1 MTIPKSVFSRHYL
14 TATLSLGF
22 AAAIAATWLPT
33 STASSVRNFLRLDQV
48 PSALGAERTMRV
60 SNGKEGISSAIASST
75 LTAILLPQL
84 TESMAT
90 YKANCTTPETSFNL
104 GDTVCAKVVGAP
116 VGGVTV
122 QRLFQWANTEPLVVR
137 QNDIS
142 SDPQTDSYTLPTT
155 NTSVVSGVT
164 VDNRGTW
171 RVNAM
176 DTSDGSVRATAFFTV
191 HNPAAAAADLSVSNA
206 ARLDSSRPAAGSDVV
221 FVAFVRNDG
230 PDNAAFTAL
239 RNSVPSNTTFV
250 SLTQDSGPAFNC
262 VSGGGTSTC
271 TNSSFAAGAEASFSF
286 TVHVNSG
293 TPDGTQITDTADIS
307 SVTIERDSANN
318 SSSDTVIVTTP
329 TCIITPPADITQNND
344 LDQQGHALG
353 GATVNYPNPTTTPAS
368 CDTDANGNTK
378 IICTLESGSF
388 FPIGDNTVT
397 CTDTVNPPVHFKVTV
412 VDTEAPTIS
421 CPADVTAPESSNG
434 SGSANVTY
442 PAPTATDNSGQVT
455 VTTDHASGSSFPVGT
470 TTVTATATDPAGHT
484 ATCTFHVTVVQSD
497 CAITC
502 PSNITQ
508 PPDQGQNGA
517 IVNYPAATTTGTT
530 CGTVTYSQAS
540 GTFFPLGTTTVT
552 ATAAG
557 GETCSF
563 KITITTDT
571 TPPTIT
577 CPSDVVQAA
586 PAGSCQANVNPGTA
600 TATDDSSVTV
610 SSARS
615 DGQPLSALFPV
626 GETIITWTATDAA
639 GNTASCNQSVKVT
652 EDVPPTVT
660 APAPVTTNVNST
672 CDNVEVPNFITNLV
686 ASDNCTPRANLEITQ
701 RTAAETLIRD
711 GSYTDTITITNKSR

>member
-239 RNSVPSNTTFV
+239 RNSVPSNTTFG

-293 TPDGTQITDTADIS
+293 TADGTQITDTANIS
-307 SVTIERDSANN
+307 SVTTERDSANN
-318 SSSDTVIVTTP
+318 SSSDTVSVTTP
-329 TCIITPPADITQNND
+329 TCTITPPADITQNND

-353 GATVNYPNPTTTPAS
+353 GAVVTYPDPTTSSSVTPSS
-368 CDTDANGNTK
+368 CGVVN
-378 IICTLESGSF
+378 CTLASGSF
-388 FPIGDNTVT
+388 FPIGVNTVT
-397 CTDTVNPPVHFKVTV
+397 CTDTVNDPVHFLVTV
-412 VDTEAPTIS
+412 QDTEAPTIS
-421 CPADVTAPESSNG
+421 CPADVTAPESSHG

-442 PAPTATDNSGQVT
+442 PDPTATDNSGQVT

-497 CAITC
+497 C
-502 PSNITQ
+502 
-508 PPDQGQNGA
+508 
-517 IVNYPAATTTGTT
+517 
-530 CGTVTYSQAS
+530 
-540 GTFFPLGTTTVT
+540 
-552 ATAAG
+552 
-557 GETCSF
+557 
-563 KITITTDT
+563 TID
-571 TPPTIT
+571 
-577 CPSDVVQAA
+577 
-586 PAGSCQANVNPGTA
+586 
-600 TATDDSSVTV
+600 
-610 SSARS
+610 
-615 DGQPLSALFPV
+615 
-626 GETIITWTATDAA
+626 
-639 GNTASCNQSVKVT
+639 
-652 EDVPPTVT
+652 
-660 APAPVTTNVNST
+660 
-672 CDNVEVPNFITNLV
+672 
-686 ASDNCTPRANLEITQ
+686 
-701 RTAAETLIRD
+701 
-711 GSYTDTITITNKSR
+711 